1 MIAERLRVYR
11 AENAPLA
18 GHYESRGLLVDYK
31 VRHGL
36 GDIEQLKRSISEL
49 LVVME

>member
-1 MIAERLRVYR
+1 MYR